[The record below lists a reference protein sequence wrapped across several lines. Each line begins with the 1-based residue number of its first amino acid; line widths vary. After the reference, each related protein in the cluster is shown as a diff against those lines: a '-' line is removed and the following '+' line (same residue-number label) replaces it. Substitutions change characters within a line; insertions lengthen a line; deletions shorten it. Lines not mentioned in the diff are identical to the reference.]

1 MCWLFCV
8 KSLIL
13 RRSFSIFLIAYQ
25 KGIPLLDEATIIM
38 IKHSQIAFYIVIF
51 ISFFLEGS
59 VSFAIPQQKYF
70 TSQKQRL
77 DSSKI
82 THKVLKMQKSFEKEL
97 YQNPKNASKTA
108 EQLLNYLPEL
118 SKNKELETIILL
130 IQSEKHAYI
139 TQNHDSTIFWVQK
152 VMPNLNHNA
161 DSVLFIQTYRSLATS
176 FFHKNE
182 LDSASFF
189 YIKATKIAEALNSEK
204 YLIKL
209 YNNLAT
215 IYSLFAKNETARKY
229 YLKGLELAR
238 KRGNKMEQIKNMT
251 KLCHLSKIF
260 LVVIFYFLL
269 KKCYYCVSNCFL
281 TLLTFK

>member
-1 MCWLFCV
+1 
-8 KSLIL
+8 
-13 RRSFSIFLIAYQ
+13 
-25 KGIPLLDEATIIM
+25 LLDEATIIM

-97 YQNPKNASKTA
+97 HQNPKNASKTA

-152 VMPNLNHNA
+152 VMPK
-161 DSVLFIQTYRSLATS
+161 S
-176 FFHKNE
+176 
-182 LDSASFF
+182 
-189 YIKATKIAEALNSEK
+189 
-204 YLIKL
+204 
-209 YNNLAT
+209 
-215 IYSLFAKNETARKY
+215 
-229 YLKGLELAR
+229 
-238 KRGNKMEQIKNMT
+238 
-251 KLCHLSKIF
+251 
-260 LVVIFYFLL
+260 
-269 KKCYYCVSNCFL
+269 
-281 TLLTFK
+281 